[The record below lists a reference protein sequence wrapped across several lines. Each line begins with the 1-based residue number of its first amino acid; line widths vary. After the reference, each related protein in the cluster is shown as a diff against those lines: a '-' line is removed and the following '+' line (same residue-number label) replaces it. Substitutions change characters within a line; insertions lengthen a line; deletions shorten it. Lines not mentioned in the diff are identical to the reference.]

1 VFAGHLRRIVTV
13 CKLSW
18 TKKKINSG
26 ISLPSILSSFLSSV
40 RGRIGKG
47 GMKGGKKKP
56 QSSKDQL

>member
-1 VFAGHLRRIVTV
+1 MVAGHLRRIVTV

-56 QSSKDQL
+56 